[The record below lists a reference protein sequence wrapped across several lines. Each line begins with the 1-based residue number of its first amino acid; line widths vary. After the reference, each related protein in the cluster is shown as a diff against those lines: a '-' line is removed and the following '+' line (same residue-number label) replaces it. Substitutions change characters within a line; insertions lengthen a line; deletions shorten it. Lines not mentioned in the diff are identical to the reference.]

1 MPYRPFRLKH
11 RKVFVELS
19 ACSFCNFYLTVFATF
34 FATAVHKRLLLSLTL
49 DAIDNSDAM
58 TRTIGPSSS
67 LEGVCQGTFD
77 EAVSV
82 VELTI
87 DRLDTLED
95 ANIKLAGSN
104 SREMDRDR

>member
-1 MPYRPFRLKH
+1 
-11 RKVFVELS
+11 
-19 ACSFCNFYLTVFATF
+19 
-34 FATAVHKRLLLSLTL
+34 
-49 DAIDNSDAM
+49 M

-67 LEGVCQGTFD
+67 LEGVGQATFD

-95 ANIKLAGSN
+95 ANIKLTGSN

>member
-1 MPYRPFRLKH
+1 MLAH
-11 RKVFVELS
+11 
-19 ACSFCNFYLTVFATF
+19 SFFCRILHFIFYLTVFATF
-34 FATAVHKRLLLSLTL
+34 LATAVHKRLLLSLTL
-49 DAIDNSDAM
+49 HAIDNSDAM

-67 LEGVCQGTFD
+67 LEGVCQGTFA

-87 DRLDTLED
+87 DRLDNLED
-95 ANIKLAGSN
+95 ANIKLTGSN